1 MTVSRDRICVHTFV
15 VDLTVAVNVGFSDH
29 LVDLLVGE
37 LLPEVGHDVAQL
49 GRADEPVAVLV
60 EHSECLSDLL
70 LTTIWNMLIIS
81 IPSEL
86 PSR

>member
-1 MTVSRDRICVHTFV
+1 MFNLKIYLSIPVY
-15 VDLTVAVNVGFSDH
+15 VGLPDH

-70 LTTIWNMLIIS
+70 LATIWNMLITS

-86 PSR
+86 